1 MTYKIKPIHSEAEYE
16 AALTAV
22 SPLFDTEQEQG
33 SEASDFLEV
42 MILLVEKYEQ
52 EHYPM
57 EAPDPVAA
65 IKFRM

>member
-16 AALTAV
+16 AALAAV